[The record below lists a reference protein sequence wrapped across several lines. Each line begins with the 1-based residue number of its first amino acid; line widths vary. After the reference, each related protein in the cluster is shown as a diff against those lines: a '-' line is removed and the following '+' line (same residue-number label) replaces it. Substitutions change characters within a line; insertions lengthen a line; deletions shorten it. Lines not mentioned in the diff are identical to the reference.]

1 MAVLES
7 AKKSGKTKVSS
18 MQEVAF
24 SYYAPAA
31 KKVYLAGKFNDWNTT
46 SLLMKKDKDGTWRT
60 TVRLAPG
67 NYEYKYFVDGAWAQ
81 DVPCTDIVPNSFGT
95 YNCVIGV
102 Q

>member
-1 MAVLES
+1 MAVLERV
-7 AKKSGKTKVSS
+7 KRTGKTKVSN
-18 MQEVAF
+18 MREVTF
-24 SYYAPAA
+24 TYYAPTA

-46 SLLMKKDKDGTWRT
+46 ALLMKKDKDGTWRT
-60 TVRLAPG
+60 TVRLTPG

-81 DVPCTDIVPNSFGT
+81 NIPCTDRVPNSFGT